1 MMTMAI
7 YEMDNGKYQVRIDY
21 RDGVKYRRKTKVFS
35 RKTEARNWQDKM
47 RVELKTGANFSDAD
61 ITFADFFDRWIAIY
75 KTDTVKPHT
84 HDMYQLTAKHL
95 RHFFP
100 NQKLTDIRKEDYQ
113 RFLNEFGRNHGIAT
127 SRKTN
132 QQIRS
137 AVQDALAENI
147 IQRDFTFRV
156 KITGADPKEADTK
169 FLDIDE
175 YHTLRQYLIDQ
186 ADVDHMSSCMLL
198 FQLETGTRFEE
209 AAGMTWDHL
218 DLDNGIVTIDRQWD
232 PKTKDF
238 AKTKGNGQADGK
250 ITIPPEYCDWLKN
263 FHQQMINFY
272 DEQDLSYK
280 KINPKGLT
288 FFSKYRTIISNDGAN
303 RALSRICAK
312 LQIKQVT
319 THAMRHT
326 HASVLILNK
335 MSLPYVQHRLRH
347 KKLQTTMNNYIHLIE
362 KVNGESDQKLMKLLG
377 DGFKKWANAP
387 ISFTIRTLN
396 GHFKYV

>member
-1 MMTMAI
+1 MSL
-7 YEMDNGKYQVRIDY
+7 YQLEDGSFEARVSY
-21 RDGVKYRRKTKVFS
+21 RDGVKYRRKTKRFK
-35 RKTEARNWQDKM
+35 RKTEARAWMVNTEA
-47 RVELKTGANFSDAD
+47 RLNSGANFSDSD
-61 ITFADFFDRWIAIY
+61 ISFADFFERWIAIY
-75 KTDTVKPHT
+75 KTETVKPHT

-100 NQKLTDIRKEDYQ
+100 SQKLTDIRKEDYQ
-113 RFLNEFGRNHGIAT
+113 LFLNEFGRDHGIAT

-137 AVQDALAENI
+137 AVQDALAENV

-156 KITGADPKEADTK
+156 KITGADPKEPDTK

-175 YHTLRQYLIDQ
+175 YHTLRQYLINQ

-218 DLDNGIVTIDRQWD
+218 DLGNGIVTIDRQWD
-232 PKTKDF
+232 PKVKDF

-250 ITIPPEYCDWLKN
+250 ITIPPEYCAWLKD
-263 FHQQMINFY
+263 FHQQVIDFFA
-272 DEQDLSYK
+272 DQDLSYK

-288 FFSKYRTIISNDGAN
+288 FFSKYQTIITNDGAN
-303 RALSRICAK
+303 RALSRICSK

-362 KVNGESDQKLMKLLG
+362 KANGESDQKLMKLLG
-377 DGFKKWANAP
+377 KGFKK
-387 ISFTIRTLN
+387 
-396 GHFKYV
+396 